1 VPPSRRERKGAALP
15 PFRRVELDGERF
27 LPGRVPEPGSFNA
40 RLAAAIKIQ
49 DARMAGTGYCA
60 TAVQRALAAIG
71 LPQFLGSG
79 NAWDMLGPLKRSG
92 KFVQIPAGEAT
103 VGDIIVRP
111 PSANPYD
118 NSKYG
123 DISVITAKK
132 GNTLI
137 QTNDATYAFR
147 PDNPRYDGRAV
158 FLRYV
163 GQERD
168 EQLAKRGHSKR
179 KA

>member
-1 VPPSRRERKGAALP
+1 
-15 PFRRVELDGERF
+15 
-27 LPGRVPEPGSFNA
+27 
-40 RLAAAIKIQ
+40 
-49 DARMAGTGYCA
+49 
-60 TAVQRALAAIG
+60 
-71 LPQFLGSG
+71 
-79 NAWDMLGPLKRSG
+79 
-92 KFVQIPAGEAT
+92 
-103 VGDIIVRP
+103 
-111 PSANPYD
+111 
-118 NSKYG
+118 
-123 DISVITAKK
+123 
-132 GNTLI
+132 LI